1 MRLLGVAVL
10 MSLASAPAWGATQVL
25 APSDDTF
32 INSGN
37 PANNNGASS
46 SVFTGTDGHGG
57 LMRGLVRFAMP
68 AGLQGRVTVSDVQL
82 RLTVRD
88 FPNGTAG
95 TPAVETLAPLTQAWV
110 QGNGSGEV
118 SSTFT
123 VGMLCGGTVT
133 GATWNQT
140 NCTAGTSWTTPGGTV
155 GATPSGQADTT
166 GIAVGSAVV
175 WDSAS
180 NPRML
185 ADAQSW
191 IDTPASN
198 DGWQIT
204 SSTEGAPGE
213 AQRFFSTEAG
223 VSAPSLTVTYACK
236 PGFVAN
242 GNACVAAGPSA
253 PAAPPWALALLA
265 VALVATVNLSV
276 ARTAHPSGTARRGR
290 YGTW

>member
-1 MRLLGVAVL
+1 LSTLAV

-37 PANNNGASS
+37 PDNNNGGSS

-57 LMRGLVRFAMP
+57 AMRGLVRFAMP
-68 AGLQGRVTVSDVQL
+68 AGLQGRVTVTGVQL

-95 TPAVETLAPLTQAWV
+95 TPAILSLAPLTQAWV
-110 QGNGSGEV
+110 QGNGSGELP
-118 SSTFT
+118 SAFT
-123 VGMLCGGTVT
+123 VGMPCGGSVT

-140 NCTAGTSWTTPGGTV
+140 NCTGGSNWTTPGGAV
-155 GATPSGQADTT
+155 GATPSGHQDTT
-166 GIAVGSAVV
+166 GVAVGAAVV

-180 NPRML
+180 NPLMI

-191 IDTPASN
+191 IDSPASD

-204 SSTEGAPGE
+204 SSTEGTSAA

-223 VSAPSLTVTYACK
+223 VSAPSLTLTYGCK

-242 GNACVAAGPSA
+242 GTVCVAAAASVPV
-253 PAAPPWALALLA
+253 APPWTLALLA
-265 VALVATVNLSV
+265 GCLGAAGLASTRERSFSR
-276 ARTAHPSGTARRGR
+276 AGRAPSGRS
-290 YGTW
+290 